1 MEQITGYLLA
11 IMTSIFF
18 SIYVIPKK
26 IVKEKTMYYTAFLTL
41 GFFATSAFIY
51 AFLKITGICK
61 EIVSIQ
67 VAITLMVRGLLWFL
81 SIYIYALAIDKIGV
95 SRAMQYQSLKTPFGV
110 VLTLFFLQEFLVT
123 NVVTITLS
131 TVLTLASAILLTI
144 RKDTDKK
151 IDKMGIL
158 YAIISAIL
166 LATTN
171 LLQKWVTNQGIVYSQ
186 HIFTAMSSFL
196 FACIYILLKD
206 KNIKNVICIPKKSMG
221 FTILG
226 GCAFYF
232 ASFFQALA
240 YKQLPASIVTI
251 IVQLS
256 SIWSILIGIVVFKEI
271 DIEKHW
277 KRISLGIITTIL
289 SIVILL

>member
-1 MEQITGYLLA
+1 MIGYLLA
-11 IMTSIFF
+11 IITSIFF

-26 IVKEKTMYYTAFLTL
+26 IVKEKTMYYTVFLTL
-41 GFFATSAFIY
+41 GFFIISTILYVF
-51 AFLKITGICK
+51 FKITDICK
-61 EIVSIQ
+61 ENVSIRI
-67 VAITLMVRGLLWFL
+67 VITLLFRGLFWFL
-81 SIYIYALAIDKIGV
+81 SAYIYALAIDKIGV
-95 SRAMQYQSLKTPFGV
+95 SRAVQYQSLKTPFGV
-110 VLTLFFLQEFLVT
+110 ILTLFFLEEFLIT
-123 NVVTITLS
+123 NVIVVLFA
-131 TVLTLASAILLTI
+131 TVLTFLSALLLTI
-144 RKDTDKK
+144 KKAPNKK
-151 IDKMGIL
+151 IDKMGII

-186 HIFTAMSSFL
+186 HIFTAISSFL
-196 FACIYILLKD
+196 FACLYVLLKD
-206 KNIKNVICIPKKSMG
+206 KNMKNVISITKKSISLA
-221 FTILG
+221 TLG

-256 SIWSILIGIVVFKEI
+256 SVWSILILIVIFKEI
-271 DIEKHW
+271 DIKKHW
-277 KRISLGIITTIL
+277 KRISLGFLATIL